1 MGRVYLTA
9 VNPQVKVAR
18 NENVS
23 GQKLLSAGSKNAIR
37 ADNSISAD
45 IISSDIPQC
54 RIITNGLIYQ
64 FRQ

>member
-1 MGRVYLTA
+1 MGRVFLTA
-9 VNPQVKVAR
+9 AKPHPKAAR

-23 GQKLLSAGSKNAIR
+23 GQKLLSAGSNRAIR

-45 IISSDIPQC
+45 IISRDIPQC

-64 FRQ
+64 FR

>member
-9 VNPQVKVAR
+9 AKPHPKTAR

-23 GQKLLSAGSKNAIR
+23 GQKLLSAGSNSAII

-45 IISSDIPQC
+45 IIRRDIPQC
-54 RIITNGLIYQ
+54 RIITDGLIYL
-64 FRQ
+64 